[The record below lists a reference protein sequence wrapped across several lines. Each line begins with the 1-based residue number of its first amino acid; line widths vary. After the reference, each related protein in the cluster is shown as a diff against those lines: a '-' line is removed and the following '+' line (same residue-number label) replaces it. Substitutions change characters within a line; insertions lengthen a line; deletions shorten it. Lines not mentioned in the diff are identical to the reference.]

1 MGSERGLRGCPVEW
15 PAPGCPVVCTSSFI
29 IKKQVSNR
37 HMKGHKDQMKK
48 NEKEKTQGPNENRGG
63 IKLKNNCRSKNMRS
77 RHSHLNKENVKKKKE
92 EGKEKWIYRGKIA
105 TRGAR
110 GGVNT
115 TGARRQD
122 NTIHTLQYIN
132 TICFLWSQKRTHK
145 TRQNKVHTLQYIK
158 CNKRP

>member
-1 MGSERGLRGCPVEW
+1 MGSERGLRGCAVEL

-29 IKKQVSNR
+29 IKKQVSNI
-37 HMKGHKDQMKK
+37 HMKRHKDQMKK
-48 NEKEKTQGPNENRGG
+48 NQKEKTQGPNENRGG

-110 GGVNT
+110 GGRENN
-115 TGARRQD
+115 R
-122 NTIHTLQYIN
+122 
-132 TICFLWSQKRTHK
+132 SQK
-145 TRQNKVHTLQYIK
+145 TRQYNTYITIYK
-158 CNKRP
+158 YNLFSMEPEENT